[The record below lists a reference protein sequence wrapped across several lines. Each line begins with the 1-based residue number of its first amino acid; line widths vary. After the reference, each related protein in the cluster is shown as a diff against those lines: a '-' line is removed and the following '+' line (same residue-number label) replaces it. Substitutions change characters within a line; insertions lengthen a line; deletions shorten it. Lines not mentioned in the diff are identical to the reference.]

1 MDNSIRISSAAIS
14 ERGLSEKRPQ
24 NEDSFLEM
32 NQSGIFAVA
41 DGVGGAQAGEVASQ
55 MAVEILG
62 EAFANAH
69 GEHDAE
75 TVMRTAIER
84 ANAAIHQMA
93 HELPQLASMATTIV
107 ALQVADN
114 IATIGHVGDSRLY
127 RVDRD
132 GNLFRETEDHSMVAG
147 EVRAGRMTEEQAE
160 NHPSRNIISRAL
172 GAEATVDVDIKTIM
186 VEPGTSFLIC
196 SDGITR
202 HVGDQEIKGVLT
214 FGGDPVDICEYLK
227 GLCYE
232 RGAEDNLTA
241 VVVKVSGT
249 ASPASELTPAFD
261 LLDEDEP
268 TIATARFPFEEAVL
282 GDQDEDE
289 LLELETRELL
299 VPEHGAE
306 PETDETLTD
315 PALDIEPVPESKD
328 EVEMEINASIELDES
343 VQETIASDTF
353 SMFGD
358 SGEPDVD
365 DARPGL
371 LGRVASAI
379 GLLLVGGAIGM
390 GVYYFAFVPKP
401 VSTYSPQFSEM
412 KAANIPLSAF
422 EENRRSVDIDPAG
435 YVSKFATSPQD
446 CEDFYLLGRAYLL
459 SGDYIKARAAFTE
472 ARNRLSEADP
482 VNAKILASDIAVSL
496 AVTNDTTIQ
505 SILKKELDAA
515 KPAMAANTSSN
526 SNANLKTTANVNANR

>member
-1 MDNSIRISSAAIS
+1 MS
-14 ERGLSEKRPQ
+14 E
-24 NEDSFLEM
+24 D
-32 NQSGIFAVA
+32 
-41 DGVGGAQAGEVASQ
+41 
-55 MAVEILG
+55 
-62 EAFANAH
+62 
-69 GEHDAE
+69 
-75 TVMRTAIER
+75 T
-84 ANAAIHQMA
+84 
-93 HELPQLASMATTIV
+93 
-107 ALQVADN
+107 
-114 IATIGHVGDSRLY
+114 
-127 RVDRD
+127 
-132 GNLFRETEDHSMVAG
+132 
-147 EVRAGRMTEEQAE
+147 
-160 NHPSRNIISRAL
+160 
-172 GAEATVDVDIKTIM
+172 
-186 VEPGTSFLIC
+186 
-196 SDGITR
+196 
-202 HVGDQEIKGVLT
+202 
-214 FGGDPVDICEYLK
+214 PV
-227 GLCYE
+227 
-232 RGAEDNLTA
+232 
-241 VVVKVSGT
+241 
-249 ASPASELTPAFD
+249 FD
-261 LLDEDEP
+261 LLGEDGP
-268 TIATARFPFEEAVL
+268 TVATARFPFEETVG

-289 LLELETRELL
+289 LLELETRELV
-299 VPEHGAE
+299 VPEHDVE

-315 PALDIEPVPESKD
+315 PALDIEPDIEPVPESKD

-526 SNANLKTTANVNANR
+526 SNANLKTTANVNAN